1 MRSVNRRA
9 RLVPVALVLGLVLL
23 GIVAGAG
30 PVQPPDAVQAPVARE
45 PVAGPPPSVPVV
57 MAAVSGPDAVAGIVT
72 RVVPSV
78 GTGAFT
84 VVPGSTS
91 APVPGVV
98 RTVRVEVE
106 GGLPVDPAAF
116 ARFVMRTLN
125 DPRGWGRDATFTRTA
140 GEAEIVVRLAG
151 PDTTARLCA
160 PIDTG
165 GPLSCRSGP
174 DAVVNHQR
182 WVEGHPD
189 YRGDLTGY
197 RRYVVNHEVGH
208 LLGLGHVECPG
219 IGAPAPVM
227 QQQSLGLL
235 GCAPNPW
242 PYPG

>member
-9 RLVPVALVLGLVLL
+9 RLLPVVLVLGVVPL

-30 PVQPPDAVQAPVARE
+30 PVQPPDAVPAPVARE
-45 PVAGPPPSVPVV
+45 PVAVPPAPVPVV
-57 MAAVSGPDAVAGIVT
+57 AAVSGPDAVAGIVT
-72 RVVPSV
+72 RVVPPV

-91 APVPGVV
+91 APVSGVV

-106 GGLPVDPAAF
+106 DGLPVDPAAF

-140 GEAEIVVRLAG
+140 GEAEIVVRLAS
-151 PDTTARLCA
+151 PDTTTLLCA

-165 GPLSCRSGP
+165 GPLSCRSGL
-174 DAVVNHQR
+174 DVVVNHHR

-219 IGAPAPVM
+219 TGAPAPVM
-227 QQQSLGLL
+227 QQQSLGLD

-242 PYPG
+242 PYPA

>member
-1 MRSVNRRA
+1 MRSVNGRA
-9 RLVPVALVLGLVLL
+9 RLVPVAVVLGVVPL
-23 GIVAGAG
+23 GVVAGAG
-30 PVQPPDAVQAPVARE
+30 PARSPDAVHAPFARE
-45 PVAGPPPSVPVV
+45 PVAVPPAPVP
-57 MAAVSGPDAVAGIVT
+57 AAVSGPDAIAGIVT
-72 RVVPSV
+72 RVVPPV
-78 GTGAFT
+78 GTGVFT

-106 GGLPVDPAAF
+106 GGLPIDPAAF

-125 DPRGWGRDATFTRTA
+125 DPRGWGRDATFRRTA
-140 GEAEIVVRLAG
+140 GAAEIVVRLAS
-151 PDTTARLCA
+151 PDTTTRLCA

-174 DAVVNHQR
+174 DAVVNHHR

-208 LLGLGHVECPG
+208 LLGLGHVECSG
-219 IGAPAPVM
+219 TGAPAPVM
-227 QQQSLGLL
+227 QQQSLGLD

>member
-9 RLVPVALVLGLVLL
+9 RLVPVALVLGVVPL
-23 GIVAGAG
+23 GVAAGAE
-30 PVQPPDAVQAPVARE
+30 PVQPPDAAHAPVAAE
-45 PVAGPPPSVPVV
+45 PDAAPPAPVPVV
-57 MAAVSGPDAVAGIVT
+57 AVSGPDAVAGIVA
-72 RVVPSV
+72 RVVPPV
-78 GTGAFT
+78 GTGVFT

-98 RTVRVEVE
+98 RSVRVEVE
-106 GGLPVDPAAF
+106 AGLPIEPAAF

-125 DPRGWGRDATFTRTA
+125 DPRGWGRGATFTRTA
-140 GEAEIVVRLAG
+140 GEAEIVVRLAA
-151 PDTTARLCA
+151 PDTTTRLCA

-174 DAVVNHQR
+174 DAVVNHHR

-208 LLGLGHVECPG
+208 LLGFGHVECPG

-227 QQQSLGLL
+227 QQQSLGLD

>member
-9 RLVPVALVLGLVLL
+9 RLVLVTLVLGMVSL
-23 GIVAGAG
+23 GAVAGAG
-30 PVQPPDAVQAPVARE
+30 PVQPPGAVHAPAAPE
-45 PVAGPPPSVPVV
+45 PAAGPPAPVPVV
-57 MAAVSGPDAVAGIVT
+57 AVSGPDAVAGIVT
-72 RVVPSV
+72 RVVPPV
-78 GTGAFT
+78 GSGVFT
-84 VVPGSTS
+84 VVPGSTF
-91 APVPGVV
+91 APVQGVV

-106 GGLPVDPAAF
+106 GGLPIEPAAF

-140 GEAEIVVRLAG
+140 GEAELVVRLAS

-160 PIDTG
+160 PIDIG

-174 DAVVNHQR
+174 YAVLNHHR

-189 YRGDLTGY
+189 YHGDLTGY

-219 IGAPAPVM
+219 TGAPAPVM
-227 QQQSLGLL
+227 LQQTLGLD

-242 PYPG
+242 PYSG

>member
-57 MAAVSGPDAVAGIVT
+57 VAAVSGPDAVAGIVT

-125 DPRGWGRDATFTRTA
+125 DPR
-140 GEAEIVVRLAG
+140 
-151 PDTTARLCA
+151 
-160 PIDTG
+160 
-165 GPLSCRSGP
+165 
-174 DAVVNHQR
+174 
-182 WVEGHPD
+182 
-189 YRGDLTGY
+189 
-197 RRYVVNHEVGH
+197 
-208 LLGLGHVECPG
+208 
-219 IGAPAPVM
+219 
-227 QQQSLGLL
+227 
-235 GCAPNPW
+235 
-242 PYPG
+242 

>member
-1 MRSVNRRA
+1 MRSVNRCT
-9 RLVPVALVLGLVLL
+9 RLVPVAFVLGVVPL
-23 GIVAGAG
+23 GVVAGAG
-30 PVQPPDAVQAPVARE
+30 PVQPPEVVDAPIARE
-45 PVAGPPPSVPVV
+45 PVAAPPVPVPVV
-57 MAAVSGPDAVAGIVT
+57 AAVSGPDAVAGIVT
-72 RVVPSV
+72 RVVPLV

-84 VVPGSTS
+84 VVPGSAS

-106 GGLPVDPAAF
+106 DGLPIEPAAF

-140 GEAEIVVRLAG
+140 GAAEIVVRLAS
-151 PDTTARLCA
+151 PDTTTRLCA

-174 DAVVNHQR
+174 DAVVNHHR

-208 LLGLGHVECPG
+208 LLGFGHVECPG

-227 QQQSLGLL
+227 QQQSLGLD